1 MGPSGFQTKGLE
13 YRDVVASLFFLLL
26 ALCHVLCYT
35 GTFSAY
41 CEGISRR
48 CLYCSVALF
57 CIIFLLDQLVFQLD
71 ISRTVMAFPK
81 FLVFQARWNNEN
93 R

>member
-13 YRDVVASLFFLLL
+13 DRGVVASLSFLLL

-35 GTFSAY
+35 GTFPAY
-41 CEGISRR
+41 LGGISCR
-48 CLYCSVALF
+48 CLYYPVALF
-57 CIIFLLDQLVFQLD
+57 CVIFLLDQLVFQPV
-71 ISRTVMAFPK
+71 ISRTIMAFPK
-81 FLVFQARWNNEN
+81 FLVFQACWNNEN